1 MVKGLEGCADDDV
14 TKPFNPAELGTRD
27 DGRCRV
33 LGLQLS
39 RAERVLGLEGALTRV
54 RKLQGLFPICSYC
67 KKIRDDWNYWQ
78 QVETCISEPSDAAF
92 GHGFCPD
99 CFDKHVRPEL
109 ARPTDEEK
117 GR

>member
-14 TKPFNPAELGTRD
+14 TKPFNSAELRTCD
-27 DGRCRV
+27 DGCCRV

-39 RAERVLGLEGALTRV
+39 RAERVLGLEGARASV
-54 RKLQGLFPICSYC
+54 RQPQGPFPICSNG
-67 KKIRDDWNYWQ
+67 KKIRDGWNYWQ
-78 QVETCISEPSDAAF
+78 QLGTCISEHSDAAL

-109 ARPTDEEK
+109 AKPTDEEK
-117 GR
+117 SR